1 MTERASGWQALP
13 HAGLDEKLISP
24 LLMHRLADLK
34 SLQQS
39 GFDTEA
45 AGNSAGAS
53 ERLAGPP
60 PGHTSQRR
68 TSGRFLA
75 QQMASDDDG

>member
-1 MTERASGWQALP
+1 MKLQALP
-13 HAGLDEKLISP
+13 SAGLDEALISA

-34 SLQQS
+34 SLEQL

-60 PGHTSQRR
+60 PGHTSQTR

-75 QQMASDDDG
+75 GRAAFHGASADG